1 MRAVRLGTGG
11 PIAGEVGHER
21 LTDPRVREAVPA
33 DGCGVDAACCAEAAH
48 WAVEVSAPN
57 TCAPIVRRLVAPDP
71 AAYRPIGAAVRAR
84 TPERRAF
91 KLRAGIAELQERGL
105 KVGLAGNQGS
115 SLLGRPGTA
124 GIVRYVDRREVSGTH
139 GLEPDVRLFLRA
151 RDDPGVR
158 PEECVMVG
166 DRVADVVV
174 PARLLGVRA
183 VLLRAGRHAA
193 QQPRSGGE
201 PPDAE
206 VRDVAGLRAA
216 LLAWL

>member
-57 TCAPIVRRLVAPDP
+57 TCAPIVRRLVAPDL

-91 KLRAGIAELQERGL
+91 KRRAGIAELQERGL
-105 KVGLAGNQGS
+105 KVGLAANQGS

-124 GIVRYVDRREVSGTH
+124 GVVRYVDRREVSGTH
-139 GLEPDVRLFLRA
+139 GLHEPDVRLFLRA

-158 PEECVMVG
+158 PEECAMVG
-166 DRVADVVV
+166 DRVADVV